1 MKTWIIITLI
11 GAYFALGIV
20 FMSLLCKFT
29 DTEAIDMN
37 DGEDVFITGF
47 SIIFWPLV
55 LIVFIGI
62 AAFRGLSICV
72 NIVLQSFNNK

>member
-11 GAYFALGIV
+11 GLYFALGIV
-20 FMSLLCKFT
+20 FISLICKFT
-29 DTEAIDMN
+29 NTKAIDMN
-37 DGEDVFITGF
+37 DGMDVFITGA

-55 LIVFIGI
+55 LIACIVI

-72 NIVLQSFNNK
+72 NIVLQAFNNK